1 MFHLICSR
9 CVLSCSAVV
18 YNDANFYATV
28 NMKNSQKFY
37 ITIHMND
44 TCAPDCR
51 LFEHI
56 TYVHVLTSLCSITVH
71 IFIHC

>member
-28 NMKNSQKFY
+28 DMKNSQKFY

-44 TCAPDCR
+44 TCAGY
-51 LFEHI
+51 LNTLHM
-56 TYVHVLTSLCSITVH
+56 YM
-71 IFIHC
+71 